1 MKFVITMLYFMALF
15 SFTFMVPFTV
25 TAPFFGIAQA
35 KNNVKNNA
43 KDKQLLLAT
52 TTSIHNSGLL
62 DILLQA
68 FEENHD
74 ITVKAVIQGSGL
86 AIRSAI
92 DGNADVIITHAPETE
107 KEFVA
112 SGYGVKRYP
121 FMYNQ
126 FVIVGPQQDKLQ
138 DTKHDALNLDSHNV
152 LASLQ
157 KIATKRAFFVS
168 RGDDSGTHQK
178 ELALWQ
184 RLGIVPDSGKRFFSL
199 SLFNFKEQWYIQ
211 SGTGMGQ
218 SLLIAFEKNAYILS
232 DEATWLRFRSKMGD
246 YKIHVK
252 GDELL
257 FNQYSVI
264 AANPEKHPYLQYQ
277 SAKKFIDFLVGA
289 QGQEIIAGYK
299 INGETVFFANA
310 E

>member
-1 MKFVITMLYFMALF
+1 MRIFISILSAMVLFFVSLSSY
-15 SFTFMVPFTV
+15 
-25 TAPFFGIAQA
+25 
-35 KNNVKNNA
+35 A

-62 DILLQA
+62 DILLQN
-68 FEENHD
+68 FEKNHD

-92 DGNADVIITHAPETE
+92 DGNADVIITHAPEAE
-107 KEFVA
+107 IELIA

-121 FMYNQ
+121 FMYNH
-126 FVIVGPQQDKLQ
+126 FVIVGPQE
-138 DTKHDALNLDSHNV
+138 ALNLDATDV
-152 LASLQ
+152 LSSLQ
-157 KIATKRAFFVS
+157 KIATKRALFVS

-178 ELALWQ
+178 EMALWQ
-184 RLGIVPDSGKRFFSL
+184 KLGIMPDSHKGFF
-199 SLFNFKEQWYIQ
+199 NWRHHWYIQ

-252 GDELL
+252 GDKLL

-264 AANPEKHPYLQYQ
+264 AVNPEKHPYLQYQ
-277 SAKKFIDFLVGA
+277 SAVKFINFLIGA
-289 QGQEIIAGYK
+289 EGQKMIADYK
-299 INGETVFFANA
+299 ISGETVFFANA

>member
-1 MKFVITMLYFMALF
+1 MKIFITILYVVAL
-15 SFTFMVPFTV
+15 SVSSL
-25 TAPFFGIAQA
+25 TATAY
-35 KNNVKNNA
+35 A

-62 DILLQA
+62 NILLQA
-68 FEENHD
+68 FEKNHD

-92 DGNADVIITHAPETE
+92 DGNADVIITHAPEAE
-107 KEFVA
+107 SEFVA

-126 FVIVGPQQDKLQ
+126 FVIVGPQKDKLQ
-138 DTKHDALNLDSHNV
+138 SRLNLDATNV
-152 LASLQ
+152 LDALQ
-157 KIATKRAFFVS
+157 QIATKRAPFVS

-184 RLGIVPDSGKRFFSL
+184 KLGIVPDGSKKFSKWRFF
-199 SLFNFKEQWYIQ
+199 NGRRHWYIQ

-264 AANPEKHPYLQYQ
+264 ATNPKKHPYLQYQ
-277 SAKKFIDFLVGA
+277 SAKKFIDFLIGT
-289 QGQEIIAGYK
+289 QGQKIIARYK

-310 E
+310 Q

>member
-1 MKFVITMLYFMALF
+1 MKIFITILYVVAL
-15 SFTFMVPFTV
+15 SVSLL
-25 TAPFFGIAQA
+25 TAPAYA
-35 KNNVKNNA
+35 KN
-43 KDKQLLLAT
+43 KQLLLAT

-68 FEENHD
+68 FEKNHA

-92 DGNADVIITHAPETE
+92 DGNADVIITHAPEAE
-107 KEFVA
+107 IELVA

-121 FMYNQ
+121 FMYNH
-126 FVIVGPQQDKLQ
+126 FVIVGPPKDKLQ
-138 DTKHDALNLDSHNV
+138 ERLNFDAKNV
-152 LASLQ
+152 LAALKQ
-157 KIATKRAFFVS
+157 IATKRTPFVS

-178 ELALWQ
+178 EMALWQ
-184 RLGIVPDSGKRFFSL
+184 RLGIVPDSGKKYFNWRFLNRQS
-199 SLFNFKEQWYIQ
+199 SWYIQ

-218 SLLIAFEKNAYILS
+218 SLLIAFEKNATILS
-232 DEATWLRFRSKMGD
+232 DEATWLRFKSKMGD
-246 YKIHVK
+246 FKIHVK

-264 AANPEKHPYLQYQ
+264 AVSPDKHPYLQYQ
-277 SAKKFIDFLVGA
+277 SARKFIDFLIGA
-289 QGQEIIAGYK
+289 QGQKIIADYE

>member
-1 MKFVITMLYFMALF
+1 MKIFITILFAVVLSVSPLAFV
-15 SFTFMVPFTV
+15 VH
-25 TAPFFGIAQA
+25 A
-35 KNNVKNNA
+35 KN
-43 KDKQLLLAT
+43 KQLLLAT
-52 TTSIHNSGLL
+52 TTSVHNSGLL

-68 FEENHD
+68 FEKNHD

-92 DGNADVIITHAPETE
+92 DGNADVIMTHAPEAE
-107 KEFVA
+107 QQLVA

-126 FVIVGPQQDKLQ
+126 FVIVGPQNDRLQ
-138 DTKHDALNLDSHNV
+138 GKLNLDATDV

-157 KIATKRAFFVS
+157 QIATKRVPFVS

-184 RLGIVPDSGKRFFSL
+184 KLGIVPDNDKNIFSWNFL
-199 SLFNFKEQWYIQ
+199 SRQSSWYIQ

-232 DEATWLRFRSKMGD
+232 DEATWLRFKSKMGD
-246 YKIHVK
+246 FKIHVK

-277 SAKKFIDFLVGA
+277 SAKKFIDFLIGA
-289 QGQEIIAGYK
+289 QGQKIIARYK
-299 INGETVFFANA
+299 INGKTVFFANA
-310 E
+310 Q